1 MRTLFVGL
9 SKLPDRASFV
19 ISQTQFGLYL
29 MQEFVRFTG
38 RCIFYAYLIM
48 LLCMRTTIEI
58 SDELCRQLKR
68 KAADEGVTIRQVV
81 ESALRVYLGKQ
92 TRRKD
97 YELKWKTERGRIL
110 PGVRL
115 DHRDALFD
123 LMDGRR

>member
-1 MRTLFVGL
+1 MHEDDHR
-9 SKLPDRASFV
+9 DQRRA
-19 ISQTQFGLYL
+19 
-29 MQEFVRFTG
+29 
-38 RCIFYAYLIM
+38 
-48 LLCMRTTIEI
+48 
-58 SDELCRQLKR
+58 RQLKR
-68 KAADEGVTIRQVV
+68 KAADEGVTIRQLV